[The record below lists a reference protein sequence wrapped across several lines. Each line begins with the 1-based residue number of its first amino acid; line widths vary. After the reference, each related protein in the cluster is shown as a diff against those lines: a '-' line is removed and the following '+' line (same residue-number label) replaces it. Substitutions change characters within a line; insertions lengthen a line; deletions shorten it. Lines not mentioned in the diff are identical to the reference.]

1 LGFVLSQ
8 LALWLLSTMLGGY
21 DIFWLIM
28 SSLEDIDTSSGALG
42 SVVHRTLDHLIPILI
57 SGPVDVTTR
66 SAWLERLFQA
76 VNGRWCAVPRASRGS
91 MSEIAAHRK
100 GSKGDARFLLG
111 TSTACYALVS
121 VS

>member
-1 LGFVLSQ
+1 
-8 LALWLLSTMLGGY
+8 
-21 DIFWLIM
+21 M

-42 SVVHRTLDHLIPILI
+42 SVLHRTLDHLIPILI

-66 SAWLERLFQA
+66 SAWLERLFQDSMDDGVQYLA
-76 VNGRWCAVPRASRGS
+76 PVEDRW
-91 MSEIAAHRK
+91 SEIAAHRK

>member
-8 LALWLLSTMLGGY
+8 LALWLLSTTLGGY

-42 SVVHRTLDHLIPILI
+42 SVLHRTLDHLIPILI

-66 SAWLERLFQA
+66 SACLERLFQA
-76 VNGRWCAVPRASRGS
+76 VNGR
-91 MSEIAAHRK
+91 
-100 GSKGDARFLLG
+100 
-111 TSTACYALVS
+111 
-121 VS
+121 